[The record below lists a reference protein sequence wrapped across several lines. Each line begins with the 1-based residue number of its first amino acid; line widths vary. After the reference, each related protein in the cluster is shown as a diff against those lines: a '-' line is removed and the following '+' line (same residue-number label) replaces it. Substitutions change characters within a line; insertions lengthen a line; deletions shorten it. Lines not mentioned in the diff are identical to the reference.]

1 MSLFKLVAT
10 AMVTVV
16 QERQRLIQANSQYQ
30 LHLIVD
36 VYFKLKSHNVDVGNL
51 LT

>member
-1 MSLFKLVAT
+1 MSLFKFVAT

-16 QERQRLIQANSQYQ
+16 QERQRHSVNSQYQ